1 VIHPDHLKN
10 QGRSSPEGG
19 ADAVRRVR
27 RVRVRV
33 RRVRRVRV
41 RRVRVRR
48 VRVRRVRV
56 RRQKTLR

>member
-33 RRVRRVRV
+33 RVRV
-41 RRVRVRR
+41 RRVRVR
-48 VRVRRVRV
+48 RVRRVRV

>member
-33 RRVRRVRV
+33 RVRRVRV

-48 VRVRRVRV
+48 VRRVRV